1 MAKKKKGKQP
11 AAAAGDPSDDS
22 SLPSPMPTAVAP
34 TQQGSSAQAGRNSS
48 KAPQEASPAP
58 SSSSLIICRNKYV
71 TISRMHWRHISA
83 FHGAWLQMPIEI
95 LETIANINYNTPRPR
110 PVDPAVLFDIIKIR
124 KNVDEASDLAV
135 RAASDVASSTLSSVT
150 AGLPSLSSMTAHG
163 LGSGPH
169 GVKLSRERR
178 FRMRELGSQKLAR
191 AYRLDEIACSVAT
204 MQGASTLEDIA
215 GLVLQRNPTDP
226 DAKYVHFFHE
236 KIPSRQLAE
245 STSLQPLK
253 EIMSV
258 RTGQPEVLRTL
269 ATVKVFKG
277 DLEGAAQDLSDAIAL
292 SRFRGESHRPAAD
305 NVQVQQ
311 AQGSRRRPL
320 DVILSEDD
328 QPSGLEPQLLFQ
340 RGCVYLSMASLCVPG
355 GIPFPS
361 TAEEEAEDNAAN
373 GSSRDNTN
381 DGAKKHPEHTP
392 EVLAAQADS
401 RKFVKTTAKRAL
413 RDFMAFISHFEYT
426 PDLPVKLNK
435 EFNERVLLASQGMRN
450 PRCSDAN
457 SPTEPHTV
465 FALADLFA
473 AVPPS
478 NLPEYPTQDVLS
490 RATVTSHPSTTC
502 EWVTYHPLLT
512 EALHCLLL
520 CHCLAQTSAKEVQRH
535 AYMVARLVRLCDGYP
550 VFQASRSPARAD
562 WVEVLRRTRNWV
574 DLGTVWERLCFPAPL
589 PLYDPVPK
597 PASAAHNPARASAA
611 AALVNSSPA
620 ALKGQ
625 DKRRISRM
633 NQATVEQEPDE
644 YEVIM
649 EDKAAINAAIAA
661 MKKGAQRGDDMLSTD
676 ALGGSGFP
684 PGGPIPANM
693 DPSVFWGSEDPLLT
707 ASVRSVFIAQW
718 VLEAPIVTGT
728 KRKRRVKKVG
738 NSAKV
743 DEAAEDLGKMDLKE
757 RVPDGDA

>member
-11 AAAAGDPSDDS
+11 SAAGDDLGDDGSLPSPS
-22 SLPSPMPTAVAP
+22 PSPMPTAVPP
-34 TQQGSSAQAGRNSS
+34 TQQGSSAQAGKKSS
-48 KAPQEASPAP
+48 KAPKEASLAP
-58 SSSSLIICRNKYV
+58 SSSSSLIICRNK
-71 TISRMHWRHISA
+71 HWRHISS

-135 RAASDVASSTLSSVT
+135 RAASDIASSTLSSVSG
-150 AGLPSLSSMTAHG
+150 GLPSLSSMNSYG
-163 LGSGPH
+163 LGSGGH

-191 AYRLDEIACSVAT
+191 AYRLDEIACSVAA

-253 EIMSV
+253 DIMSV

-269 ATVKVFKG
+269 ATVKVFKD

-305 NVQVQQ
+305 NMQVQQ

-328 QPSGLEPQLLFQ
+328 QPSGLESQLLFQ
-340 RGCVYLSMASLCVPG
+340 RGCVYLSMASLCVPD
-355 GIPFPS
+355 GIPYPS
-361 TAEEEAEDNAAN
+361 AAEEEAEENAAN
-373 GSSRDNTN
+373 GGSGEHSNG
-381 DGAKKHPEHTP
+381 GAKQHPRNAP

-413 RDFMAFISHFEYT
+413 RDFMAFISQFEYT
-426 PDLPVKLNK
+426 SDLPVKLNK

-465 FALADLFA
+465 HALADLFA

-478 NLPEYPTQDVLS
+478 NLPEFPTRDVIKPGV
-490 RATVTSHPSTTC
+490 AASHPSTTC
-502 EWVTYHPLLT
+502 EWVTFHPLLT

-535 AYMVARLVRLCDGYP
+535 AYMVARLARLCDGYP
-550 VFQASRSPARAD
+550 VFQASRSPARTD
-562 WVEVLRRTRNWV
+562 WVEVLRRTKNWV
-574 DLGTVWERLCFPAPL
+574 DLGSGWEKLCFPAPL
-589 PLYDPVPK
+589 PLYDPAHH
-597 PASAAHNPARASAA
+597 PASAVPNPARASAA
-611 AALVNSSPA
+611 AALVNSSA
-620 ALKGQ
+620 ATVQGQ
-625 DKRRISRM
+625 GKRRVARLK
-633 NQATVEQEPDE
+633 QATVEHEHDE
-644 YEVIM
+644 YASIM
-649 EDKAAINAAIAA
+649 EDKAAIDAAIAA
-661 MKKGAQRGDDMLSTD
+661 MKKGVKRGGDMLSTD
-676 ALGGSGFP
+676 ALGGTGFP
-684 PGGPIPANM
+684 PAPVPANM
-693 DPSVFWGSEDPLLT
+693 DPSLFWGSEDGLPE
-707 ASVRSVFIAQW
+707 ASVRSVCIAQW
-718 VLEAPIVTGT
+718 VLRAPIVTGT
-728 KRKRRVKKVG
+728 KRKKRVKKG
-738 NSAKV
+738 GSSAKV
-743 DEAAEDLGKMDLKE
+743 DEAAEDVGKMRLEE
-757 RVPDGDA
+757 RVFGDNA

>member
-1 MAKKKKGKQP
+1 MLTRA
-11 AAAAGDPSDDS
+11 
-22 SLPSPMPTAVAP
+22 
-34 TQQGSSAQAGRNSS
+34 R
-48 KAPQEASPAP
+48 
-58 SSSSLIICRNKYV
+58 CR
-71 TISRMHWRHISA
+71 HWRHISS

-135 RAASDVASSTLSSVT
+135 RAASDIASSTLSSV
-150 AGLPSLSSMTAHG
+150 AGGLPSLSSMNSYG
-163 LGSGPH
+163 LGSGGH

-178 FRMRELGSQKLAR
+178 FRMRELASQKLAR

-253 EIMSV
+253 DIMSV

-269 ATVKVFKG
+269 ATVKVFKD

-292 SRFRGESHRPAAD
+292 SRFRGESHRPGAD
-305 NVQVQQ
+305 NLQVQQ
-311 AQGSRRRPL
+311 AQAGRRRPM
-320 DVILSEDD
+320 DVVLSEDD
-328 QPSGLEPQLLFQ
+328 QPSGLESQLLFQ
-340 RGCVYLSMASLCVPG
+340 RGCVYLSMASLCVTD
-355 GIPFPS
+355 GIPYPS

-373 GSSRDNTN
+373 GSSGESTN
-381 DGAKKHPEHTP
+381 GGAKRNPKNTP
-392 EVLAAQADS
+392 EILAAQADS

-413 RDFMAFISHFEYT
+413 RDFMAFISQFEYT

-457 SPTEPHTV
+457 SPIEPHTV
-465 FALADLFA
+465 YALADLFA

-478 NLPEYPTQDVLS
+478 NLPEFPTKDIIKNGGL
-490 RATVTSHPSTTC
+490 TSHPSTTC
-502 EWVTYHPLLT
+502 EWVTFHPLLT

-550 VFQASRSPARAD
+550 VFQASRSPARTD
-562 WVEVLRRTRNWV
+562 WVEVLRRTKSWV
-574 DLGTVWERLCFPAPL
+574 DLGSRWEKLCFPAPL
-589 PLYDPVPK
+589 PIYDTLPQPV
-597 PASAAHNPARASAA
+597 SAAPSLALATAA
-611 AALVNSSPA
+611 AALATTSPA
-620 ALKGQ
+620 ALQGQ
-625 DKRRISRM
+625 DTRRLARL
-633 NQATVEQEPDE
+633 NQATAELEHDE
-644 YEVIM
+644 YASIM
-649 EDKAAINAAIAA
+649 EDKAHIDAAVAA
-661 MKKGAQRGDDMLSTD
+661 MNKGAKRGGDVLSTD
-676 ALGGSGFP
+676 ALGGAGFP
-684 PGGPIPANM
+684 PGPVPANM
-693 DPSVFWGSEDPLLT
+693 DPSLFWGGEDGLPA
-707 ASVRSVFIAQW
+707 ASVRSVCIAQW
-718 VLEAPIVTGT
+718 VLQAPIVTGT
-728 KRKRRVKKVG
+728 KRKKRVRKAG
-738 NSAKV
+738 NGVRA
-743 DEAAEDLGKMDLKE
+743 DEAAEDLGRMDLGE
-757 RVPDGDA
+757 